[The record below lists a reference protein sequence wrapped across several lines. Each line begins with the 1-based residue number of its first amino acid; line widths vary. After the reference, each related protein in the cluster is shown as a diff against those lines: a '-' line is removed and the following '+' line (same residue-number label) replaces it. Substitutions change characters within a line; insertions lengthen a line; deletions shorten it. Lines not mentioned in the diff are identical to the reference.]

1 MSLPTGAIMSVNFAQ
16 SLKSSVVEKDVE
28 SAYRQG
34 ILEYFQSIDPN
45 STVASPYGCD
55 GLLHVP
61 STELTALLEFKFD
74 LDFKKPLLV
83 GTVLL
88 QCMAYMRKIEAGG
101 PPLPTMVF
109 IGDLNEMFVVHA
121 NALIPFFEEDINWNA
136 APSAIG
142 AANPVLALK
151 IGESVNPFIRPV
163 RADADLREALDY
175 MASLDKGTVK
185 LIRLSETNIAVAF
198 EHFKTDVLKKTLG
211 ANEDV
216 AVFVGVL
223 TDKASYYLHPG
234 KKGVMVTPTGEV
246 KVNGAKFESL
256 FKHFDRDLTVRE
268 KEHLRSICDRLILD
282 DKRRRDGAFFTPT
295 AWVDKAHAM
304 ITEAY
309 GDNWRDE
316 FVVWDCACGTGNLTR
331 DYRFKELYCSTLIPG
346 ELETMI
352 SGGVSRE
359 AERFL
364 FDFLND
370 DFDDSGI
377 FQQGTG
383 VPDGLRKAFEDGRDV
398 MFLINPPYGTSCPS
412 QGGNGNHKAGIAQ
425 TFVNGMMAKDGIGA
439 SRQQLYA
446 QFLYR
451 IDALRKQ
458 YGNRVVISLFAPT
471 LYMTG
476 GSFENFREK
485 VLGNYGMNSGMVFQ
499 ASHFADVSGAWGI
512 SFIMWDSAKAGENQD
527 EYPVNIAVMGEEY
540 ILFDGIKTFYN
551 LDKAKPAS
559 EWVREPIKGLKT
571 HDAPQ
576 ISSALEVKQK
586 GIGRNILSHL
596 GYFFNLANQ
605 IMTNGQSVALFSSC
619 YASAHGLSITPAN
632 FDRVVALLAAR
643 KSVKSD
649 WLNQKD
655 EYMAP
660 DESHPAYA
668 GFVSDAHV
676 YSLFNTSSQQSS
688 LRQITYKDKIYD
700 IPNHFFWRNREDIM
714 QLADSHG
721 FDECYTDAKHSKD
734 RYMAQQLLTL
744 ALSPEA
750 QAVLDKANAIYDA
763 SWAFRKAMHEEDES
777 LHLHAWDAGWYQ
789 VKRIASVFLKDDL
802 AEFQKLYKALEA
814 RMTALTYEVG
824 FLRK

>member
-1 MSLPTGAIMSVNFAQ
+1 MSVNFSQA
-16 SLKSSVVEKDVE
+16 LKSSLVEKDVE

-34 ILEYFQSIDPN
+34 ILQYFQASDPGAKI
-45 STVASPYGCD
+45 TSPYGCD

-61 STELTALLEFKFD
+61 STGLTALLEFKFD

-83 GTVLL
+83 GMVLL

-121 NALIPFFEEDINWNA
+121 NALIPFFEEGINWNV
-136 APSAIG
+136 APSSIG
-142 AANPVLALK
+142 MANPALALK

-163 RADADLREALDY
+163 RADADLREALEY
-175 MASLDKGTVK
+175 MVSLDKGTVK
-185 LIRLSETNIAVAF
+185 LIRLSETNIAIAF
-198 EHFKTDVLKKTLG
+198 EHFKADVLKKTLG

-216 AVFVGVL
+216 SVFIGVL
-223 TDKASYYLHPG
+223 TDKASYYLHPA
-234 KKGVMVTPTGEV
+234 KKGVLVAPAGEV

-295 AWVDKAHAM
+295 AWVDKAHTM
-304 ITEAY
+304 ISEAY

-331 DYRFKELYCSTLIPG
+331 DYPFKELYCSTLIPG
-346 ELETMI
+346 ELETMV
-352 SGGVSRE
+352 SGGVSSE
-359 AERFL
+359 AERFV

-370 DFDDSGI
+370 DFDNSGI

-412 QGGNGNHKAGIAQ
+412 QGGNGNHKAGVAQ
-425 TFVNGMMAKDGIGA
+425 TVVNRMMGKDGIGA

-458 YGNRVVISLFAPT
+458 YGNRVLIAAFLKPLF
-471 LYMTG
+471 MTG
-476 GSFENFREK
+476 GSYQDFREK
-485 VLGNYGMNSGMVFQ
+485 VLANYGMVSGMVFQ
-499 ASHFADVSGAWGI
+499 ASHFSDVSGAWAI
-512 SFIMWDSAKAGENQD
+512 SFTILDSSKSASKD
-527 EYPVNIAVMGEEY
+527 IEYPHHIALMGEEY
-540 ILFDGIKTFYN
+540 IVFDRVKSFYN

-571 HDAPQ
+571 YDAPQ
-576 ISSALEVKQK
+576 MSSALEVKQK
-586 GIGRNILSHL
+586 GRGRSVNGQL
-596 GYFFNLANQ
+596 GYLFNLANQ
-605 IMTNGQSVALFSSC
+605 PMTNGQSVALFSSC
-619 YASAHGLSITPAN
+619 YVGANGLSIIPAN
-632 FDRVVALLAAR
+632 FDRVIALFAAR
-643 KSVKSD
+643 KSVKGN
-649 WLNQKD
+649 WLNDKD
-655 EYMAP
+655 EYSAP

-676 YSLFNTSSQQSS
+676 YSLFNSSSQQSS
-688 LRQITYKDKIYD
+688 LRKITYKDKVYD
-700 IPNHFFWRNREDIM
+700 IPNHFFWRSREGIM
-714 QLADSHG
+714 QLADAHG
-721 FDECYTDAKHSKD
+721 FDECYADAKHSKD
-734 RYMAQQLLTL
+734 RYMAQQLPML

-802 AEFQKLYKALEA
+802 AEFSKLYKALEA

-824 FLRK
+824 FLRR

>member
-1 MSLPTGAIMSVNFAQ
+1 MSFAQ
-16 SLKSSVVEKDVE
+16 SLKTSLVEKDVE
-28 SAYRQG
+28 SVYRQC
-34 ILEYFQSIDPN
+34 IRQYFQSLDPE
-45 STVASPYGCD
+45 TKLTSPYGCD

-61 STELTALLEFKFD
+61 STGLTALMEFKYD
-74 LDFKKPLLV
+74 LDFKKPLQV
-83 GTVLL
+83 GMVLL

-109 IGDLNEMFVVHA
+109 IGDINEMFVVHA
-121 NALIPFFEEDINWNA
+121 NALIPYFEEGIDWNI

-142 AANPVLALK
+142 AANPALALK
-151 IGESVNPFIRPV
+151 IGEAVNPFIRPV
-163 RADADLREALDY
+163 RGDGDLREALEY
-175 MASLDKGTVK
+175 MVSLDKGTVK

-216 AVFVGVL
+216 SVFIGVL
-223 TDKASYYLHPG
+223 TNKASYYLHPA
-234 KKGVMVTPTGEV
+234 KKGVLVTAAGEV

-295 AWVDKAHAM
+295 AWVDKAHTM
-304 ITEAY
+304 ISEAY
-309 GDNWRDE
+309 GDDWRE
-316 FVVWDCACGTGNLTR
+316 KFVVWDCACGTGNLTR

-346 ELETMI
+346 ELETMV
-352 SGGVSRE
+352 SGGVSPE
-359 AERFL
+359 ATRFV

-370 DFDDSGI
+370 DIDDSGL

-383 VPDGLRKAFEDGRDV
+383 LPDGLIAAFEGGKDV
-398 MFLINPPYGTSCPS
+398 MFLINPPYGTANNM
-412 QGGNGNHKAGIAQ
+412 GTEEGDHKAGVAQ
-425 TFVNGMMAKDGIGA
+425 TVVNGMMAKDGIGA

-451 IDALRKQ
+451 IDCLRKQ

-485 VLGNYGMNSGMVFQ
+485 VLGNYNMNSGMVFQ

-512 SFIMWDSAKAGENQD
+512 SFIIWDSENARENQY

-540 ILFDGIKTFYN
+540 IVFDGVKSFYN
-551 LDKAKPAS
+551 LDNAKPAS
-559 EWVREPIKGLKT
+559 EWVREPIKGMKT

-576 ISSALEVKQK
+576 MSSALEVKQK
-586 GIGRNILSHL
+586 GIGKDVAGSM
-596 GYFFNLANQ
+596 GYMHNNANTPYFNAQ
-605 IMTNGQSVALFSSC
+605 FVGIYPSVFS
-619 YASAHGLSITPAN
+619 SAHGLSILPAN
-632 FDRVVALLAAR
+632 FDRVVALFAAR

-649 WLNQKD
+649 WINQKD

-660 DESHPAYA
+660 NENHGEYA
-668 GFVSDAHV
+668 EFVADAHV
-676 YSLFNTSSQQSS
+676 YSLFNNSSQQSS
-688 LRQITYKDKIYD
+688 LRQITYKGKIYD
-700 IPNHFFWRNREDIM
+700 IHNHFFWRTREDIM
-714 QLADSHG
+714 RLADDAG
-721 FDECYTDAKHSKD
+721 FDECYADAKHSQT
-734 RYMAQQLLTL
+734 RYMALKLPTLT
-744 ALSPEA
+744 LSPEA
-750 QAVLDKANAIYDA
+750 RAVLDKANAIYDA
-763 SWAFRKAMHEEDES
+763 SWAFRMAMHEEDES

-789 VKRIASVFLKDDL
+789 IKRIASVFLKDDL

-824 FLRK
+824 FLRR